1 MAGKK
6 RLKNSR
12 YITGFDGLR
21 AIGVIGVI
29 LYHLMPYTFTGG
41 YLGVPIFMVVSG
53 YLITDLLVQEWEQ
66 NQWINLKSFYLRR
79 VKRLYP
85 GLITMLFATG
95 AYITLFQRE
104 MLHQLNQII
113 ITNILYVY
121 NWWQIGHGQ
130 SYFDR
135 FANNESPFTHL
146 WTLSIEGQF
155 YLIWP
160 FIVVALIIGLK
171 NKNRIAQ
178 VLLAVS
184 VVSAIWMA
192 ILYQPNADPSR
203 LYYGTDTRV
212 FSILLGAALAFVWPS
227 TALKQKI
234 VPKQRLVL
242 DGIGLVSVLS
252 LVWLMVKLNAES
264 SLVYRGGL
272 FLFSALVCALVAV
285 VAHPGADWNRLLTN
299 PVFNW
304 LGKRSYGIYLYQ
316 FPVMIFFETIFKNIA
331 DHPVLYPVIEVAII
345 FGLTE
350 LSYRFIEQPLA
361 HYPYKQ
367 LWHQLKQ
374 FMHQPH
380 WNRVVGRVTGL
391 AIVFLIGLVG
401 AFQAPFQPAPD
412 TYKSALAVN
421 IKQNQKANQKRKDAL
436 IKKAKA
442 QNKAGQANGPTSKA
456 EKAAEAAAQK
466 HPINQ
471 EFEKYGLSQVTI
483 QRAQNIS
490 VTAIGDSVLLDGSQ
504 ALQKLFPNMLV
515 DAAVGRQ
522 LYQSIQIVKD
532 YDQKQALSDTVLVS
546 LGTNGAFTQE
556 QMAQFMAAI
565 GTKRKVYWLNAFVP
579 TRPWQND
586 VNQTLKNATKQY
598 PNLTVID
605 WYSQAA
611 KHSDWFYQ
619 DKVHPNPTGVNE
631 YAAIITK
638 ALAAK

>member
-272 FLFSALVCALVAV
+272 FLFSALVCVLVAV

-412 TYKSALAVN
+412 THKSALAVN

-556 QMAQFMAAI
+556 QMAQFMVAI

-605 WYSQAA
+605 WYSQAD

>member
-272 FLFSALVCALVAV
+272 FLFSALVCVLVAV

-412 TYKSALAVN
+412 THK
-421 IKQNQKANQKRKDAL
+421 
-436 IKKAKA
+436 
-442 QNKAGQANGPTSKA
+442 
-456 EKAAEAAAQK
+456 
-466 HPINQ
+466 
-471 EFEKYGLSQVTI
+471 
-483 QRAQNIS
+483 
-490 VTAIGDSVLLDGSQ
+490 
-504 ALQKLFPNMLV
+504 
-515 DAAVGRQ
+515 
-522 LYQSIQIVKD
+522 
-532 YDQKQALSDTVLVS
+532 
-546 LGTNGAFTQE
+546 
-556 QMAQFMAAI
+556 
-565 GTKRKVYWLNAFVP
+565 
-579 TRPWQND
+579 
-586 VNQTLKNATKQY
+586 
-598 PNLTVID
+598 
-605 WYSQAA
+605 
-611 KHSDWFYQ
+611 
-619 DKVHPNPTGVNE
+619 
-631 YAAIITK
+631 
-638 ALAAK
+638 

>member
-272 FLFSALVCALVAV
+272 FLFSALVCVLVAV

-412 TYKSALAVN
+412 THKSALAVN

-436 IKKAKA
+436 IKK
-442 QNKAGQANGPTSKA
+442 SKSP
-456 EKAAEAAAQK
+456 E
-466 HPINQ
+466 
-471 EFEKYGLSQVTI
+471 
-483 QRAQNIS
+483 
-490 VTAIGDSVLLDGSQ
+490 
-504 ALQKLFPNMLV
+504 
-515 DAAVGRQ
+515 
-522 LYQSIQIVKD
+522 
-532 YDQKQALSDTVLVS
+532 
-546 LGTNGAFTQE
+546 
-556 QMAQFMAAI
+556 
-565 GTKRKVYWLNAFVP
+565 
-579 TRPWQND
+579 
-586 VNQTLKNATKQY
+586 
-598 PNLTVID
+598 
-605 WYSQAA
+605 
-611 KHSDWFYQ
+611 
-619 DKVHPNPTGVNE
+619 
-631 YAAIITK
+631 
-638 ALAAK
+638 